1 MCLAVPGKI
10 IEINKEN
17 GIKMGKVDFDG
28 IIIRVCLETTPEA
41 KVSDY
46 VIVHAGFAINT
57 LNEQEALETLE
68 MLKEIDKIQS
78 DITG

>member
-41 KVSDY
+41 KVGEY